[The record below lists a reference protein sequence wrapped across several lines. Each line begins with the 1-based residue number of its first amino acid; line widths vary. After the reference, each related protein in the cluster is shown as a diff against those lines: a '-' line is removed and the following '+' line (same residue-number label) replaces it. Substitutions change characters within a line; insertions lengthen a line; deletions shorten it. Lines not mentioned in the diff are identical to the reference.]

1 MSIEKNVEPVGGL
14 DVQAGLEQP
23 QGVGDHLQVPP
34 PVVCLLGGEEGQ
46 VEVAQVVVD
55 GPPAAP
61 PARQRDARLPHGRQA
76 ALGPGV
82 LVAAD
87 HHGRPVPPQ
96 QQDAALLQIHV
107 GVDPVLQ
114 RQVLVDVGGAGTQNQ
129 AGVGGGGRREASD
142 MGRAS
147 EDWMTAGW
155 TTANTPAASEKGQR
169 PPDVQQHGNLPTQ
182 ICRCLMS
189 PKPTMKKKT
198 KKNKKGF
205 LPKF

>member
-1 MSIEKNVEPVGGL
+1 MSVEENVEPVGGP
-14 DVQAGLEQP
+14 DVQARLEQP

-61 PARQRDARLPHGRQA
+61 PARQRNARLPHGRQA

-96 QQDAALLQIHV
+96 QQNAVLLQIHI

-114 RQVLVDVGGAGTQNQ
+114 RQVLVDVGGVGTQNQ
-129 AGVGGGGRREASD
+129 AGVGGRWEASD

-147 EDWMTAGW
+147 ENWMTAGR
-155 TTANTPAASEKGQR
+155 TTANTPAVSEKGQR
-169 PPDVQQHGNLPTQ
+169 PPDV
-182 ICRCLMS
+182 
-189 PKPTMKKKT
+189 
-198 KKNKKGF
+198 
-205 LPKF
+205 